1 MIDLSNMTPRFSS
14 LFLYLQRANYV
25 ARIWKFTLCASL
37 FLPDI
42 TDHGWHEDGQIKW
55 MQQTF
60 PDDITESLMFDN
72 DTDDDSENTFE
83 DYGSDIESDSE
94 EDKSGD

>member
-1 MIDLSNMTPRFSS
+1 M
-14 LFLYLQRANYV
+14 FLL
-25 ARIWKFTLCASL
+25 
-37 FLPDI
+37 DI

-72 DTDDDSENTFE
+72 DIDDDSENTFE